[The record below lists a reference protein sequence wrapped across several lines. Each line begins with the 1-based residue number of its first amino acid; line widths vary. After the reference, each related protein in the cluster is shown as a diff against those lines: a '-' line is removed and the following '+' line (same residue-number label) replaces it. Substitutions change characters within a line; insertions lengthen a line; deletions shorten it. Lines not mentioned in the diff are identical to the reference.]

1 MSSTSSRERYEFWQQ
16 HMVAWQGSGLSG
28 AAFCKQHELN
38 YAQFNYWRKKLLA
51 SAPDSRP
58 AGFTRVTQLATSSA
72 QDGLDIAF
80 ARRYAP
86 VRHYRG
92 QLGCRC
98 GDTAAVVMK
107 VRYLRPAKQMPEIYL
122 YRAPVDF
129 RKQANG
135 LALLVEQELGHN
147 PFSGALYAFTNRQRN
162 KIKCVMWEDNG
173 FVMYYKA
180 LAEEKFK
187 WPKPA
192 DELLSLTG
200 EQINWLLDGYD
211 ISLFKGHKKLQYDSL
226 G

>member
-1 MSSTSSRERYEFWQQ
+1 
-16 HMVAWQGSGLSG
+16 
-28 AAFCKQHELN
+28 
-38 YAQFNYWRKKLLA
+38 
-51 SAPDSRP
+51 
-58 AGFTRVTQLATSSA
+58 
-72 QDGLDIAF
+72 
-80 ARRYAP
+80 
-86 VRHYRG
+86 
-92 QLGCRC
+92 
-98 GDTAAVVMK
+98 MK

-135 LALLVEQELGHN
+135 LALLVEQELGCN

-162 KIKCVMWEDNG
+162 IVKCVMWEDNG

-192 DELLSLTG
+192 DELLALTG

-211 ISLFKGHKKLQYDSL
+211 ISLFEGHKKLHYDSL